1 MAPLIKVII
10 QINKVNINRKKK
22 KKSVKAR
29 TRHRSKKIGFHLS
42 KRLGTKK
49 YFTGIL
55 QTLSIM

>member
-1 MAPLIKVII
+1 M
-10 QINKVNINRKKK
+10 NRKKK

-29 TRHRSKKIGFHLS
+29 TRHRSKKIGFHLGN
-42 KRLGTKK
+42 RLGTKK